1 MVQKLLRIAAALSL
15 CLTLSSC
22 NGFDPVLENLMSPP
36 RLTAGQKEIEE
47 ALSTA
52 RRLSFMTSIRT
63 VTKKRLPFMR
73 PIRTT
78 IPAPACWTATHPGS
92 GTPPVR
98 SRARTRTLISSHLP
112 TYRAAALRI
121 L

>member
-47 ALSTA
+47 ALSV
-52 RRLSFMTSIRT
+52 RRRTGAVQRIRKGLRCCCT
-63 VTKKRLPFMR
+63 
-73 PIRTT
+73 
-78 IPAPACWTATHPGS
+78 
-92 GTPPVR
+92 R
-98 SRARTRTLISSHLP
+98 SAG
-112 TYRAAALRI
+112 
-121 L
+121 